1 MAKEY
6 TAKPTPDTTEDQ
18 NALTTNEAAQVLSPV
33 AGKPQRLIYC
43 GPNLSGGFL
52 QRYMVSKGGLPIHLD
67 SLFASCP
74 AIKSLFVPVA
84 DLAKTEKWFK
94 RNCND
99 VVGRECS
106 ASEKANVLAWL
117 LTVK

>member
-84 DLAKTEKWFK
+84 DLAKTEKAIANK
-94 RNCND
+94 GTPEN
-99 VVGRECS
+99 S
-106 ASEKANVLAWL
+106 AFGEVLQF
-117 LTVK
+117 TRKGGK